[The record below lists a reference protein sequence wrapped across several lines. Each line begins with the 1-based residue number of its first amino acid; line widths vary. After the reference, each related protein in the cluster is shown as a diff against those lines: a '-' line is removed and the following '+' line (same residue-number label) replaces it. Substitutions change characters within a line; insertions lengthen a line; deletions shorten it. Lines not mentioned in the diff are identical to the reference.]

1 MYKFSVMNKNNLLP
15 AHSMRMKGG
24 KGQPPGDILPPGP
37 PAGHH
42 SKRPELVNLAVDEVL
57 NRPPSWLLRWGTTLF
72 FSILSLILLVS
83 WYVKYPDLVSAPLKI
98 LSADLPKSIIA
109 RSEGRLEQ
117 LWVKDGQQVQ
127 QGDILAFLEST
138 ATHQDVLDLE
148 AVIDRLI
155 QQEDIELIYQTEIPV
170 YFSLGELQKSYQAFQ
185 EAYIRSKAVLR
196 SGTFSSRKGA
206 ISGEINSLKNLRN
219 STFEQLAVQEQDLKM
234 ALEEAESQQRLA
246 DKGYV
251 STLEAKNAMGRY
263 LSKKQAY
270 QQARTSLENNSIS
283 QSQKRQELLEMDKT
297 IEEHNTHLIQTI
309 YSLKSDIQAWKQRYI
324 AIAPVAGI
332 VHYTALL
339 QENQQVK
346 TGTELMIILPE
357 QEAYFGEMWVGQYNF
372 GKIREGQEVIVKLD
386 GYPFQEFGT
395 VKGRIARIGEVP
407 RDSSTL
413 IQVSFPEGLLTNSG
427 KELPFRYGMKANGDI
442 VTEDL
447 RLIERFFYD
456 IRKALKR

>member
-1 MYKFSVMNKNNLLP
+1 MNKNNLLP
-15 AHSMRMKGG
+15 AHSMLMTGG
-24 KGQPPGDILPPGP
+24 KGQPPGEILPPGP
-37 PAGHH
+37 PTGHH

-98 LSADLPKSIIA
+98 LSSDLPKSIIA

-117 LWVKDGQQVQ
+117 LWVKDGQLVQ
-127 QGDILAFLEST
+127 QGEILAFMEST

-148 AVIDRLI
+148 TVIDRLI

-270 QQARTSLENNSIS
+270 QQAHTSLENNSIS

-324 AIAPVAGI
+324 AIAPVAGT

-339 QENQQVK
+339 QESQQVK

-395 VKGRIARIGEVP
+395 VKGRIAQIGEVP

-413 IQVSFPEGLLTNSG
+413 IRVSFPEGLLTNSG